1 MWIPERWLRA
11 WATRRRAPTYA
22 HDAPSEPK
30 GPMRHGRVMAGTYL
44 LLYRYLDERYA
55 DTVVLTF
62 AQVEDVLGFALPA
75 QARQHADWW
84 TNTPTDAVTPN
95 YSDSWVLADRTAV
108 PNLLART
115 VAFDR
120 VL

>member
-1 MWIPERWLRA
+1 
-11 WATRRRAPTYA
+11 
-22 HDAPSEPK
+22 
-30 GPMRHGRVMAGTYL
+30 
-44 LLYRYLDERYA
+44 LLYKYLDERYA

-75 QARQHADWW
+75 LARQQTTWW
-84 TNTPTDAVTPN
+84 TETPDAAMPN
-95 YSDSWVLADRTAV
+95 YSDSWILADRTAL
-108 PNLLART
+108 PNLLAKT

>member
-1 MWIPERWLRA
+1 M
-11 WATRRRAPTYA
+11 
-22 HDAPSEPK
+22 
-30 GPMRHGRVMAGTYL
+30 VGTYL
-44 LLYRYLDERYA
+44 LLYKYLDQRYA

-75 QARQHADWW
+75 QARQQAEWW
-84 TNTPTDAVTPN
+84 TDAPAHA
-95 YSDSWVLADRTAV
+95 YSDSWLLADRTAV
-108 PNLLART
+108 PNLLAKT